1 MIIKAQQIATGI
13 LGAGKA
19 LATLGQSIKAV
30 VTGLRA
36 GTLAMNAHKTATEA
50 TTVATVGLQGALGL
64 IGIAL
69 LAVSAVVSIVSK
81 GIANKN
87 EKTQESIR
95 LANESVDLAN
105 KSPNN
110 LTN

>member
-1 MIIKAQQIATGI
+1 
-13 LGAGKA
+13 
-19 LATLGQSIKAV
+19 
-30 VTGLRA
+30 
-36 GTLAMNAHKTATEA
+36 MNAHKTATEA

-95 LANESVDLAN
+95 LANESVGFS
-105 KSPNN
+105 KQESNN
-110 LTN
+110 LTELKKTIPNISRLSKRVQMLL